1 MKRNKGIVR
10 WTLIGA
16 AIFAPLLGAAYIH
29 HQRDNFS
36 CEIHSAIVDE
46 NRMLDVILDFS
57 FNNGNGFYES
67 AGELI
72 ENGGSPQSVSNK
84 IAFRYWREDGSVIL
98 VSDETN
104 PLPTRYETF
113 RKYIPDFFQQRDR
126 GLRLQI
132 TPVNAS
138 SYIFTYGGA
147 PVFYCSK
154 S

>member
-1 MKRNKGIVR
+1 
-10 WTLIGA
+10 
-16 AIFAPLLGAAYIH
+16 
-29 HQRDNFS
+29 
-36 CEIHSAIVDE
+36 
-46 NRMLDVILDFS
+46 MLDVILDFS

-132 TPVNAS
+132 TPVNAL